1 MAPAQW
7 APAVAVA
14 QPTRPTHG
22 PKSSCSATGN
32 SPKRSASRSPGAT
45 RPARRQAS
53 RSMSRPSAASPTHTS
68 SAAAARPGDAILVA
82 GESGLSGAGL
92 RDILAGRYD
101 TPAAAA
107 HRNPQPQVAEGI
119 WLGARPEI
127 HAMMDLSDGLAS
139 DIRHIME
146 RSGVG
151 AAIDIGRIPLAQ
163 GADVET
169 AACGGED
176 YKLLLTAD
184 TAAADRLA
192 ADFRARFGTP
202 LHPVGHITDSDK
214 LEWLRKRPTPGP
226 GLARVHALLTG
237 CWQRPP
243 PRIYRAG
250 GNAAASRQAW
260 LLTKNGSPPGRRQV
274 IRIVKSL
281 LDDVH
286 MLVAALH
293 AIVFTGILLQ
303 IVVVAQALQ
312 QRAVLFDPGPGKTP
326 LQFKALICRL
336 IFTACKRFRPT
347 TNNVTTT
354 MTAVA
359 AIQNF
364 LPTSKPLGMTYVFMS
379 LDRDIPFRMRLRI
392 LDDRGHHAF
401 RNAPLGLQVEDVRL
415 PTRRHCAFG
424 LKSASS
430 PTITFSSC
438 AFPNASSS
446 GGCCRLGDRHTQSKY
461 PEKGCVRTF
470 RGISPAP

>member
-1 MAPAQW
+1 MGRRVHARLPGTLRSVRRHARRGD
-7 APAVAVA
+7 
-14 QPTRPTHG
+14 TT
-22 PKSSCSATGN
+22 
-32 SPKRSASRSPGAT
+32 RSAAGITINVTAIGRIADAHIKRRSG
-45 RPARRQAS
+45 
-53 RSMSRPSAASPTHTS
+53 
-68 SAAAARPGDAILVA
+68 ARPGDAILVA
-82 GESGLSGAGL
+82 GELGLSGAGL

-214 LEWLRKRPTPGP
+214 LEWLENGRPQGP

-250 GNAAASRQAW
+250 GKRPHPGRPGCNTKKRQPA
-260 LLTKNGSPPGRRQV
+260 GSPSSHTDRK
-274 IRIVKSL
+274 I
-281 LDDVH
+281 
-286 MLVAALH
+286 
-293 AIVFTGILLQ
+293 
-303 IVVVAQALQ
+303 
-312 QRAVLFDPGPGKTP
+312 TP
-326 LQFKALICRL
+326 
-336 IFTACKRFRPT
+336 
-347 TNNVTTT
+347 
-354 MTAVA
+354 
-359 AIQNF
+359 
-364 LPTSKPLGMTYVFMS
+364 
-379 LDRDIPFRMRLRI
+379 
-392 LDDRGHHAF
+392 
-401 RNAPLGLQVEDVRL
+401 
-415 PTRRHCAFG
+415 
-424 LKSASS
+424 
-430 PTITFSSC
+430 
-438 AFPNASSS
+438 
-446 GGCCRLGDRHTQSKY
+446 
-461 PEKGCVRTF
+461 
-470 RGISPAP
+470 